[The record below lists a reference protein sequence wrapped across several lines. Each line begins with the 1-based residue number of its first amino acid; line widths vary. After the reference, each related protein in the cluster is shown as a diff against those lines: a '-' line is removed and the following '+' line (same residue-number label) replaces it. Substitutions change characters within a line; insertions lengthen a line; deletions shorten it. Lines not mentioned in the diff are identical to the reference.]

1 MADESMIRTL
11 AKQAEAIWPQ
21 ESRLYS
27 RYALPAGAQILDVG
41 CGTGEATL
49 RLSAIFPGASRI
61 TGLDLMPELLS
72 VAQKRLVE
80 RAIASG
86 PEIRFE
92 QGDGFN
98 LPFDAASIDLLVCR
112 HVTQLVPDPRQ
123 LLTEFRRVLRPG
135 GWIHVLSED
144 YGMLHF
150 PPRAGVDPDR
160 LWHEAVV
167 PFTAATGTDA
177 RIGRKTLPILRE
189 LGFSHTSVQY
199 LTIDTER
206 VPRETL
212 AGIFIAWRDGYA
224 DTLAEHSNLDLTTI
238 RQLFDAVIE
247 GVRDPASYGV
257 WQIPVVAGRKA

>member
-224 DTLAEHSNLDLTTI
+224 DALAEHSNLDLTTI

-257 WQIPVVAGRKA
+257 WQIPVVAGRKV